1 MEPSL
6 GSVLRMIQK
15 PPHGGDTLFADMHA
29 AYEGLSE
36 EVKHKLDGAIAVHDF
51 ANFRE
56 RLIKE
61 GKSEEEI
68 KSFNEKYL
76 CQSILLLEP
85 TLIPRKRLFM

>member
-1 MEPSL
+1 
-6 GSVLRMIQK
+6 MIQK

-36 EVKHKLDGAIAVHDF
+36 ELKHKLDGAIAVHDF

-61 GKSEEEI
+61 VSQKKKLRHLTKNI
-68 KSFNEKYL
+68 L

-85 TLIPRKRLFM
+85 PDTKKRLFM